1 MTLFFCPLPFHNAL
15 SHSISSYLIPSDP
28 IPFNLVLTLLIPFR
42 PIPPHAILLNPIRYR
57 FTQFIPYHPIP
68 RHLTYPNP
76 SHITSYFPTPHIHS
90 PTIIPFS
97 IHFHLMPSCTPTT
110 LSHSFQS
117 HPPYL
122 LPSYYIPYHLIP
134 SHSTLSS
141 IISHD
146 MILHHPIPRRLTRS
160 EPSSHHIRPP
170 HSTPLHHPSLSA
182 YSIPFHVISH
192 PPLYPTS
199 CHPKLPTPYH
209 PICSRTTPPYH
220 YLYPI
225 RCYLTQLYTTTP
237 YSTPSCL
244 ISAHFT
250 SQHTSPL
257 HPIMPPHPIH
267 SHFMSSNTNHYI
279 PPISSNIPPPPS
291 PRPIPF
297 NRLLPHSIPFL
308 HFQSH
313 SIPYHIS
320 NSLHHV
326 LFHVTA
332 LRLIPP
338 ERMPLHIPH
347 HIPSHSIPYHSN
359 SSPLTQS
366 H

>member
-1 MTLFFCPLPFHNAL
+1 
-15 SHSISSYLIPSDP
+15 
-28 IPFNLVLTLLIPFR
+28 
-42 PIPPHAILLNPIRYR
+42 
-57 FTQFIPYHPIP
+57 
-68 RHLTYPNP
+68 
-76 SHITSYFPTPHIHS
+76 
-90 PTIIPFS
+90 
-97 IHFHLMPSCTPTT
+97 MPSCTPTT

-170 HSTPLHHPSLSA
+170 HSTPPHHPSLSA

-192 PPLYPTS
+192 PLLYPTS

-332 LRLIPP
+332 LRLIPHP
-338 ERMPLHIPH
+338 NVCRSTFPTTSHLIRSRIIPTH
-347 HIPSHSIPYHSN
+347 PHLPNPIRCHPTSSTSSQLIPTCPIPFCAISHSHLLPIPSN
-359 SSPLTQS
+359 LLSSQPILSSFTPNHHMSSRSALHYLVALYQTHARRGIQMTLAMLYGQHMPFYVFYS
-366 H
+366 SLGGQMRL